1 MNRQKKLNLARNKI
15 DLLDKKIFDL
25 IKKRT
30 KVVKHMI
37 LLKQSRK
44 QIVDTKRIKKI
55 LLNIK
60 KKSIKNKIDPKITSQ
75 IWKSIIWAYVKYQ
88 RRNFRKK

>member
-1 MNRQKKLNLARNKI
+1 MNRQKKLILARNKI

-25 IKKRT
+25 IKTRT
-30 KVVKHMI
+30 KVVKHM
-37 LLKQSRK
+37 LMLKESRR

-60 KKSIKNKIDPKITSQ
+60 KKSIKNKIDPRITSQ
-75 IWKSIIWAYVKYQ
+75 IWKSMIWAYVKYQ
-88 RRNFRKK
+88 RRKFRKK

>member
-1 MNRQKKLNLARNKI
+1 MNREKKLILARNKI

-30 KVVKHMI
+30 KVVKHM
-37 LLKQSRK
+37 LMFKETRN

-55 LLNIK
+55 LINIK

-75 IWKSIIWAYVKYQ
+75 IWRSMIWAYVKYQ

>member
-1 MNRQKKLNLARNKI
+1 MNRQKKLIIARNKI
-15 DLLDKKIFDL
+15 DILDKRIFNL

-30 KVVKHMI
+30 NIVDHML
-37 LLKQSRK
+37 LLKESRK

-60 KKSIKNKIDPKITSQ
+60 KKSIKNKIDPRITSQ
-75 IWKSIIWAYVKYQ
+75 IWKSMIWAYVKYQ

>member
-1 MNRQKKLNLARNKI
+1 MNRQKKLIIARNKI
-15 DLLDKKIFDL
+15 DILDKRIFNL

-30 KVVKHMI
+30 NIVDHML
-37 LLKQSRK
+37 LLKESRK

-88 RRNFRKK
+88 RKNFRKR